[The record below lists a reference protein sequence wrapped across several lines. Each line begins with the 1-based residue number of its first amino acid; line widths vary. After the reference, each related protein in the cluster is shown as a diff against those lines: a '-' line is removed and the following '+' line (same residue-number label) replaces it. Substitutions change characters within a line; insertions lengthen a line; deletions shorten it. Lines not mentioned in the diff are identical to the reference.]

1 MNSKWIHWHAQS
13 VSGIQIAQILEPICG
28 FASPNPRELLT
39 GHRRFLSQ
47 HPHQEIDDPEP
58 FPPPFIGCRV
68 CNTHRFLLSYLAY
81 SIFRRHRNESLL
93 QS

>member
-1 MNSKWIHWHAQS
+1 MHGDHWHAQS
-13 VSGIQIAQILEPICG
+13 ISGIQIAQILEPICG

-68 CNTHRFLLSYLAY
+68 CNTHRFLLSSWLIQY
-81 SIFRRHRNESLL
+81 FEDTGMNPCCNHN
-93 QS
+93 